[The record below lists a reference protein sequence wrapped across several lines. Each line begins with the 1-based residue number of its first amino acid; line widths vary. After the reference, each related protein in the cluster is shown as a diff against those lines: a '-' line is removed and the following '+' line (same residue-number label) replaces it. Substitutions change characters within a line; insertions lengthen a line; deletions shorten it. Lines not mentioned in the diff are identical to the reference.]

1 MATNAEVG
9 RRVFEVSARMR
20 AKREGAEEMA
30 SHKSNCA
37 VNADRACGLCTC
49 GAEEAENEAAY
60 TSELEK
66 VASAARAAVAFKV
79 DWTSREAA
87 DRWEELNNAVK
98 ALDRKFV

>member
-1 MATNAEVG
+1 MST
-9 RRVFEVSARMR
+9 RMR

-30 SHKSNCA
+30 SHKSN
-37 VNADRACGLCTC
+37 CTC

-66 VASAARAAVAFKV
+66 VASAARAAVDFKV
-79 DWTSREAA
+79 DWTGREAA
-87 DRWEELNNAVK
+87 DRWEELNNAVQ